1 MYFDTHAHYDDG
13 AFDAD
18 RDALLLS
25 LPAEGID
32 LVVNPGCDL
41 ASSRKAAAL
50 ALKYPHVYAAV
61 GCHPHETGDMQ
72 GGDLDAFAALA
83 AEKKVVAVGEIGLD
97 YFYDRS
103 PREVQRARLREQ
115 MALADDL
122 RLPVIIHDREAHA
135 DCLEIVKQFP
145 RVRGVYHCYSGSLEY
160 AKTLIS
166 LGWYLG
172 FTGAVTFK
180 NARKA
185 LETLAWLPED
195 RFFLETDAPYLA
207 PVPHRGERCDSRLL
221 PLTAAKVAEVRGTT
235 VGTVATQA
243 MQNGMAFFGID
254 TGV

>member
-1 MYFDTHAHYDDG
+1 MYFDTHAHYDDE

-18 RDALLLS
+18 RDALLAS
-25 LPAEGID
+25 LPAAGIG

-41 ASSRKAAAL
+41 ASSRKAVAL
-50 ALKYPHVYAAV
+50 AGRFPHVYAAV
-61 GCHPHETGDMQ
+61 GCHPHEAKDMQ
-72 GGDLDAFAALA
+72 KSDLDAFAALA

-103 PREVQRARLREQ
+103 PREVQRARLLEQ

-122 RLPVIIHDREAHA
+122 HLPVIVHDREAHA
-135 DCLEIVKQFP
+135 DCLGIVRQFP
-145 RVRGVYHCYSGSLEY
+145 RVTGVFHCYSGSLEY
-160 AKTLIS
+160 AKTLVS

-185 LETLAWLPED
+185 LETLAWLPKD

-207 PVPHRGERCDSRLL
+207 PVPHRGERCDSRFL
-221 PLTAAKVAEVRGTT
+221 PLTAAKVAEARGET
-235 VGTVATQA
+235 VEAVAAQA
-243 MQNGMAFFGID
+243 MRNGRVFFGIGARD
-254 TGV
+254 

>member
-1 MYFDTHAHYDDG
+1 MYFDTHAHYDDE

-18 RDALLLS
+18 RDALLAS
-25 LPAEGID
+25 LPAAGID
-32 LVVNPGCDL
+32 LVVNPGSDL
-41 ASSRKAAAL
+41 VSSRKAAAL
-50 ALKYPHVYAAV
+50 ARRFPHVYAAV
-61 GCHPHETGDMQ
+61 GCHPHEAKDMQ
-72 GGDLDAFAALA
+72 KSDLGAFAALA
-83 AEKKVVAVGEIGLD
+83 AEKKVVAIGEIGLD
-97 YFYDRS
+97 YFYDHS
-103 PREVQRARLREQ
+103 PREIQRARLREQ

-135 DCLEIVKQFP
+135 DCLEIVKEFP

-160 AKTLIS
+160 AKSLVA

-207 PVPHRGERCDSRLL
+207 PVPHRGERCDSRML
-221 PLTAAKVAEVRGTT
+221 PLTAAKVAEARGAP
-235 VGTVATQA
+235 VEAVAAQA
-243 MQNGMAFFGID
+243 ARNGRAFFGIGTED
-254 TGV
+254 